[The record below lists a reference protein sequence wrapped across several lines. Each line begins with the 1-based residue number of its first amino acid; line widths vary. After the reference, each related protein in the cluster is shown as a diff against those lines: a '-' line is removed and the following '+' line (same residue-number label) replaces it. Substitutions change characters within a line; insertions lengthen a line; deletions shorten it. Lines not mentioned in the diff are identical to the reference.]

1 MLILMKQGATAEQ
14 IAAVCRRIREIGFSP
29 HEIPGTIRTAIGIT
43 GNHGA
48 VSPEN
53 FQDLAGVAEC
63 VPVSKP
69 YKLVSREVKPEPTI
83 VEVRGVKVGDGTLAV
98 IAGPCSVET
107 REQ

>member
-14 IAAVCRRIREIGFSP
+14 VDAVCRRIREIGLSP
-29 HEIPGTIRTAIGIT
+29 HEIPGSIRTAIGIT
-43 GNHGA
+43 GNQGA

-69 YKLVSREVKPEPTI
+69 YKLVSREAAGANGCRQRAPGSET
-83 VEVRGVKVGDGTLAV
+83 EVLW
-98 IAGPCSVET
+98 
-107 REQ
+107 